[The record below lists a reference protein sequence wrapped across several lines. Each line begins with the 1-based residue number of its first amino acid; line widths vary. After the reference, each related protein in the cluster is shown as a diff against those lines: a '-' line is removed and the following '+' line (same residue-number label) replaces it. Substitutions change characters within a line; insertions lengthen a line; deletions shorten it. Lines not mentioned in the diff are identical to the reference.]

1 VLDLLDVAIG
11 FATVMLAV
19 SLIITALTQAT
30 VAFLGLRGRNL
41 RLGLQQLIETTL
53 PGLRSHA
60 EKISLDIVSHPLISD
75 SAVGKGR
82 WGWATAIKR
91 DELLPVLKAVL
102 TEEQF
107 VTHVEQNRAAVI
119 AWFESFMTRVSQWF
133 VMHTRWIT
141 VGLAV
146 VLAIALELDS
156 GAVLQ
161 RIRTDSDTRAR
172 LSGMAGVL
180 IDQTPDVL
188 QRVETIYG
196 QALTR
201 TVADHADAFTA
212 TPDANALPTPTRD
225 EGVDWIRNH
234 VKPGSEAG
242 PLVEAY
248 NTAVDAA
255 LKTSLERSV
264 DRARTIAGNLAAGGV
279 ILSPAAIRAGPN
291 PLTKQFWASRLF
303 PASHFFGI
311 LVSIVFLSLGA
322 PFWFNVLKNL
332 TSLRSTVAQR
342 AAPPASE
349 TAPAP
354 PLAPP
359 AEAGAVRA
367 RGWPEIPPAA
377 PVVPLTAAYSL
388 PDIPAPAK

>member
-19 SLIITALTQAT
+19 SLIITSLTQAI

-53 PGLRSHA
+53 PDLKDRA
-60 EKISLDIVSHPLISD
+60 EALSLTIITHPLISD
-75 SAVGKGR
+75 SAVGRGR

-102 TEEQF
+102 SDEQF
-107 VTHVEQNRAAVI
+107 AKHVEPNRAAVI

-141 VGLAV
+141 VCLAAVLAV
-146 VLAIALELDS
+146 ALELDS

-161 RIRTDSDTRAR
+161 QIRTDSDTRAR

-180 IDQTPDVL
+180 VDQTPEVL
-188 QRVETIYG
+188 QRVEAVYA
-196 QALTR
+196 QVLAK
-201 TVADHADAFTA
+201 TVTDHAAAFTA
-212 TPDANALPTPTRD
+212 TPDANALAAPTR
-225 EGVDWIRNH
+225 EAALEWIRSH
-234 VKPGSEAG
+234 VKPESDPA
-242 PLVEAY
+242 PVVDAY
-248 NTAVDAA
+248 NAGVDAA

-264 DRARTIAGNLAAGGV
+264 DRAQTIAGNLASTGL
-279 ILSPAAIRAGPN
+279 ILSPAAVRAGPN
-291 PLTKQFWASRLF
+291 PLTRQFWASRLY

-311 LVSIVFLSLGA
+311 LVSILFLSLGA
-322 PFWFNVLKNL
+322 PFWFNMLKNL

-342 AAPPASE
+342 AAPAAAE
-349 TAPAP
+349 VAPGP
-354 PLAPP
+354 PLVTP
-359 AEAGAVRA
+359 GAADATRTRA
-367 RGWPEIPPAA
+367 LPGPLPAA
-377 PVVPLTAAYSL
+377 APEMILSL
-388 PDIPAPAK
+388 PDIPKPARA